1 MAKVDIFT
9 TDKKYNIIY
18 ADPPWSYRNMGNIQA
33 TANAHYPTMRQED
46 IENLPIERLAEKDC
60 ILFLWATFPKIQ
72 EALDCMKAWGFEYKT
87 VGFTWVKKN
96 KRGGHFFGVGWYTK
110 SNAEVCL
117 IGIKGKAPKVSN
129 GVSSIVETVRE
140 AHSKKPDVVRDK
152 IIEFSGDIPRI
163 ELFARQHAEGWDCW
177 GNEV

>member
-18 ADPPWSYRNMGNIQA
+18 AEPPWSYRNMGNIQA

-96 KRGGHFFGVGWYTK
+96 KRGGALLWCRMVHKIKRRSVPHRNQRQSTEGIKRGILHSGNSARSALQKAGCSTRQDYRVFGRYTK
-110 SNAEVCL
+110 NRTLCA
-117 IGIKGKAPKVSN
+117 A
-129 GVSSIVETVRE
+129 
-140 AHSKKPDVVRDK
+140 
-152 IIEFSGDIPRI
+152 
-163 ELFARQHAEGWDCW
+163 ARGRL
-177 GNEV
+177 GLLG

>member
-18 ADPPWSYRNMGNIQA
+18 ADPPWSYRNTGNIQA

-96 KRGGHFFGVGWYTK
+96 KRGGTSLVSDGTQNQTQK
-110 SNAEVCL
+110 CASSES
-117 IGIKGKAPKVSN
+117 KAKHRRYQTGYP
-129 GVSSIVETVRE
+129 
-140 AHSKKPDVVRDK
+140 P
-152 IIEFSGDIPRI
+152 
-163 ELFARQHAEGWDCW
+163 
-177 GNEV
+177 